1 MHTLSME
8 VKTLIGKDKREAQG
22 EATRLALVAAA
33 RELFGERGYGATS
46 IEEVAARAGVT
57 KGAVYHHF
65 GGKANLFQEVY
76 EEVMREVSDQV
87 VSKFNEPDHW
97 VALTSGCQLMIDA
110 QLDPTVRRIA
120 LNDAR
125 SVLSYDVVHMIE
137 SRYGAVGIRGALR
150 KAMHGGVIE
159 PQPLRPLALLL
170 AGALSEACFYVA
182 DAEDPKQAR
191 EEVGRLVVRIL
202 EGLKTHPEN
211 RLAAETMAVSE
222 PRPA

>member
-1 MHTLSME
+1 MA
-8 VKTLIGKDKREAQG
+8 VKTANGKDRREAQG
-22 EATRLALVAAA
+22 DATRLALLSAA
-33 RELFGERGYGATS
+33 RELFGENGYLATS

-57 KGAVYHHF
+57 KGAIYHHF
-65 GGKANLFQEVY
+65 GGKATLFQEVY
-76 EEVMREVSDQV
+76 EQVMREVSDQV

-110 QLDPTVRRIA
+110 QLDPAVRRIA
-120 LNDAR
+120 LHDAR
-125 SVLSYDVVHMIE
+125 SVLHWDVLHMIE

-182 DAEDPKQAR
+182 DAENPGQAR
-191 EEVGRLVVRIL
+191 EEVDRLVVRIL
-202 EGLKTHPEN
+202 EGLKTRPES
-211 RLAAETMAVSE
+211 RVAAGSDGVPERGVV
-222 PRPA
+222 

>member
-1 MHTLSME
+1 MD
-8 VKTLIGKDKREAQG
+8 VKVLNGKDRREAQG
-22 EATRLALVAAA
+22 DATRLALLSAA
-33 RELFGERGYGATS
+33 RELFGLNGYAATS

-65 GGKANLFQEVY
+65 GGKATLFQEVY
-76 EEVMREVSDQV
+76 AQVMREVSDQV

-110 QLDPTVRRIA
+110 QLDPAVRRIA
-120 LNDAR
+120 LHDAR
-125 SVLSYDVVHMIE
+125 SVLNWDVVHLIE

-182 DAEDPKQAR
+182 DADDPAQAR

-202 EGLKTHPEN
+202 EGLKARPET
-211 RLAAETMAVSE
+211 RASAGA
-222 PRPA
+222 

>member
-1 MHTLSME
+1 MD
-8 VKTLIGKDKREAQG
+8 VKTLIGRDRREAQG
-22 EATRLALVAAA
+22 EATRVALLSAA
-33 RELFGERGYGATS
+33 RELFGEQGYAATS

-65 GGKANLFQEVY
+65 AGKADMFQDVY
-76 EEVMREVSDQV
+76 EQVMREVSDQV
-87 VSKFNEPDHW
+87 VSRFNEPDHW
-97 VALTSGCQLMIDA
+97 TALVSGCQLMIDA

-120 LNDAR
+120 LHDAR
-125 SVLSYDVVHMIE
+125 SVLSWDVVHLIE

-182 DAEDPKQAR
+182 DAEDPVQAR

-202 EGLKTHPEN
+202 EGLKIQ
-211 RLAAETMAVSE
+211 SE
-222 PRPA
+222 SRVNSTL

>member
-1 MHTLSME
+1 ME

-33 RELFGERGYGATS
+33 RGLFGERGYAATS
-46 IEEVAARAGVT
+46 IEEVAARAGMT

-87 VSKFNEPDHW
+87 VSVFLEPDHW
-97 VALTSGCQLMIDA
+97 TALAGGCQLMIDA
-110 QLDPTVRRIA
+110 QLDPAVRRIA
-120 LNDAR
+120 LHDAR

-159 PQPLRPLALLL
+159 PQPFTWPMPKT
-170 AGALSEACFYVA
+170 LSS
-182 DAEDPKQAR
+182 PAR
-191 EEVGRLVVRIL
+191 RSAASWCGSWKGSRRGRKV
-202 EGLKTHPEN
+202 ESAPAST
-211 RLAAETMAVSE
+211 RL
-222 PRPA
+222 PRD